1 MNYNKLDTDI
11 KKVLVL
17 YFSQSG
23 QLLEIIQSALS
34 SLRESE
40 KTVLQFAEIKSLD
53 QYPYPWSYYQFFDA
67 FPESALEI
75 PGKIDKIEINQ
86 EEDFDLIILAYQIWY
101 LSPSVPISTFLQSK
115 QAKRIMKGKPV
126 ITLIGARNMWLM
138 AQEKVKKRLNDIGAK
153 LVGNIAIVDRNKN
166 LISVVTIVY
175 WMMTGKKNRFLNI
188 FPKPG
193 VADQDIKA
201 SHRFGKLILDNLLSQ
216 DLGTLQT
223 KILSEGAVR
232 VIPNLIMLEQRAN
245 KMFKIW
251 AMFIR
256 RKGGYGNP
264 DRKLRVIFFSVYL
277 IFALSFLSPI
287 VYLNSKIRYL
297 ANQKKL
303 KEVIDYYSGTSFC
316 LTNLTK

>member
-1 MNYNKLDTDI
+1 MRQLLNTDI

-23 QLLEIIQSALS
+23 QLLEIVHSALS
-34 SLRESE
+34 PLRESE
-40 KTVLQFAEIKSLD
+40 KTVLKFAEIKSLD

-75 PGKIDKIEINQ
+75 PGKIDEIDINP
-86 EEDFDLIILAYQIWY
+86 EEDFDLIILAYQVWY

-126 ITLIGARNMWLM
+126 VTLIGARNMWLM
-138 AQEKVKKRLNDIGAK
+138 AQERVKKRLNDLGAK
-153 LVGNIAIVDRNKN
+153 LVGNIVLVDRHKN

-193 VADQDIKA
+193 VGNQDIKG
-201 SHRFGKLILDNLLSQ
+201 SYRFGNVILDKLLNQ
-216 DLGTLQT
+216 DLDTLQT
-223 KILSEGAVR
+223 EIRSKGAVR

-245 KMFKIW
+245 KIFKIW

-256 RKGGYGNP
+256 RKGGHGNP
-264 DRKLRVIFFSVYL
+264 DRKPRVKLFSVYL
-277 IFALSFLSPI
+277 LFAILFLSPI
-287 VYLNSKIRYL
+287 GYLNSKIRYL
-297 ANQKKL
+297 VNQEKL
-303 KEVIDYYSGTSFC
+303 NKDIDYYSGT
-316 LTNLTK
+316 